1 MDVLLR
7 SPLGALLARPW
18 LDRAGLFGLERW
30 YFPLSRL
37 WAAGNAA
44 GSDVARFRAEIGTPL
59 GGIWTDRRLKGLL
72 DRHAARCR
80 MAGQAREVWDR
91 GLFGEGVPVA
101 AANLPAANLPDDAGS
116 LEAGSFD
123 AGSFDAGLLDIR
135 RRTAATRHMAMRA
148 AFYPLLFPRRPPSA
162 RWQIDA
168 PAILEHD
175 LAEVLARP
183 DRIYQEP
190 LDVTTVRES
199 RSFEREA
206 VRERWLRAPTPSS
219 RLRSRAGSGRLYAR
233 VVEPLHGAPDATLIL
248 GSGLGLEFELLTLS
262 RDPAARLAGQ
272 GWRVVEPIAPYHGLR
287 AMPGRYG
294 GEPFYAEAP
303 GATVDLV
310 TGQAVEWALLVAWCR
325 ARFGGPVALA
335 GISMT
340 SFVAQQAACRCY
352 LWPAEAQPDAVML
365 ISHSGSIEDVTFD
378 GALTLS
384 LGLDR
389 ALAKAGW
396 SRETLARLSGLLDP
410 AAEPAL
416 SPARIVSVLGEADR
430 WLPFDDGLALAR
442 RWRLPKEN
450 IFRYRLGHLAMP
462 LQLLRDGTPFERLRQ
477 VMGAA

>member
-91 GLFGEGVPVA
+91 GLFGEVMPVA
-101 AANLPAANLPDDAGS
+101 AANLPDDAGS
-116 LEAGSFD
+116 FDAGSFD
-123 AGSFDAGLLDIR
+123 AGAFDAGAFDAGLLDIR

-168 PAILEHD
+168 PAILERD
-175 LAEVLARP
+175 LAGVLARP
-183 DRIYQEP
+183 DGIYQEP

-219 RLRSRAGSGRLYAR
+219 RLRIRAGSGRLYAR
-233 VVEPLHGAPDATLIL
+233 VVEPLRGAPDATLIL

-340 SFVAQQAACRCY
+340 SFVAQQVASRCH
-352 LWPAEAQPDAVML
+352 LWSAEARPDAVML

-416 SPARIVSVLGEADR
+416 SPARVVSVLGEADR

-450 IFRYRLGHLAMP
+450 IFRYRLGHLGMP
-462 LQLLRDGTPFERLRQ
+462 VQLLRDGTPFERLRQ